1 MKKTPPPRAQK
12 EANTEPSDADKARA
26 NRARRLAID
35 PPEVIE
41 AELAL
46 LNGELEY
53 RRVLAETTPTQQRR
67 AKEYLSGK
75 TVRAIAKEEGRA
87 PSTVSESL
95 TAPSVRGLIAAQL
108 RLMSAN
114 GEPVFLA
121 ALRELASIALGA
133 QRPGPFG
140 MVPDNRVRLDA
151 ILKLLHYYD
160 PSDGVA
166 PPLASGKAKRSRV
179 PLSLESPEPTAAL
192 PPGDFVEQA
201 VIERSITARERRT
214 LTRTKPER
222 S

>member
-1 MKKTPPPRAQK
+1 MTENA
-12 EANTEPSDADKARA
+12 EPSDADKARA
-26 NRARRLAID
+26 NRARRRAID
-35 PPEVIE
+35 PPEVIR

-46 LNGELEY
+46 LEGESAY
-53 RRVLAETTPTQQRR
+53 RRALAETTPTQQRR
-67 AKEYLSGK
+67 AKEHLSGK
-75 TVRAIAKEEGRA
+75 SVRAIAKEEGRA

-95 TAPSVRGLIAAQL
+95 TAPSVRALIAAQL

-160 PSDGVA
+160 PSDGDVPALA
-166 PPLASGKAKRSRV
+166 PGKTKFPRA
-179 PLSLESPEPTAAL
+179 PLSLEAPEPTSAL
-192 PPGDFVEQA
+192 PTRDFVEQA
-201 VIERSITARERRT
+201 VIERSITAQERRT